1 LSKRLVFGASG
12 YIGSYLAP
20 FLASQGIEVRAT
32 SRNLDV
38 IASREWSN
46 VELAEADA
54 LEAESLNSVLEGIDI
69 AYYLV
74 HSMAAGKNFPDLDAT
89 AARNFA
95 AAAERQGVKRIV
107 YLGGLVPDTPK
118 STHLRSRQE
127 TGDILRAGGVPVTEI
142 RAGMIIGPGSA
153 AWEVIRDLVNHLPI
167 MVTPR
172 WVFSR
177 STPIALSNLLR
188 YLADAPLLDETAG
201 EIYDVGGAD
210 DLTYEEIMR
219 QYAELVGKKPYIIP
233 VRVLTPRLSSY
244 WLSLVT
250 SVPTNIARALIDG
263 LSQDVIADDNRL
275 ARLVPQ
281 KLLGFREAAAEA
293 LDADRKHAV
302 PARWVEGAIA
312 RREFHAEYS
321 FYSKRAG
328 AHAYTEASAD
338 NLWRVVCRFGQDGDF
353 FYARFLWWLRRGLDW
368 IAGGPSMRRKR
379 RHPDDLQVGDV
390 VDSWRVISIQPG
402 KQLTML
408 MEMKVP
414 GAGVLEFDIDD
425 SGDGQRSITVTAYFH
440 PAGVWGLLYWF
451 AVLPFHAILFR
462 GMASEIVRRASVP
475 AI

>member
-1 LSKRLVFGASG
+1 MSKRLVFGASG

-54 LEAESLNSVLEGIDI
+54 LEAESLDSVLEGIDI

-95 AAAERQGVKRIV
+95 AAAERRGVKRIV

-188 YLADAPLLDETAG
+188 YLADAPVSDETAG

-250 SVPTNIARALIDG
+250 SVPTSIARALIDG
-263 LSQDVIADDNRL
+263 LSQDVLADDIRL
-275 ARLVPQ
+275 ALLVPQ
-281 KLLGFREAAAEA
+281 KLLGFRVAAAEA
-293 LDADRKHAV
+293 LVADR
-302 PARWVEGAIA
+302 
-312 RREFHAEYS
+312 
-321 FYSKRAG
+321 
-328 AHAYTEASAD
+328 
-338 NLWRVVCRFGQDGDF
+338 
-353 FYARFLWWLRRGLDW
+353 
-368 IAGGPSMRRKR
+368 
-379 RHPDDLQVGDV
+379 
-390 VDSWRVISIQPG
+390 
-402 KQLTML
+402 
-408 MEMKVP
+408 
-414 GAGVLEFDIDD
+414 
-425 SGDGQRSITVTAYFH
+425 
-440 PAGVWGLLYWF
+440 
-451 AVLPFHAILFR
+451 
-462 GMASEIVRRASVP
+462 
-475 AI
+475 